1 MIGIPDD
8 FLKDFWGNK
17 SSKRFWGSRLLTLGT
32 FQGVVL
38 FFANLVAPLP
48 FIADKGIPTY
58 IHNNCLEI
66 VTLFI
71 TLGVGLLGWNV
82 IELFRVKKK

>member
-32 FQGVVL
+32 AQGIVL
-38 FFANLVAPLP
+38 FIANLVILPLTSNQGMP
-48 FIADKGIPTY
+48 DNV
-58 IHNNCLEI
+58 HNNCHDI
-66 VTLFI
+66 VFLFI
-71 TLGVGLLGWNV
+71 SLGVGLLGWNV
-82 IELFRVKKK
+82 IEVFRIKKK